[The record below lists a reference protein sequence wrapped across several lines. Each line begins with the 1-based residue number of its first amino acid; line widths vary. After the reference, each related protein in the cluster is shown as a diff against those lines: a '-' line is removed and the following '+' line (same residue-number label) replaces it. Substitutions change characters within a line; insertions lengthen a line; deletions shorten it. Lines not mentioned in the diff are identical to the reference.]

1 MGSEKMA
8 EIEEIYEDDQDEVEE
23 QLDIEDAA
31 IDEDEGEP
39 EDKAESEDSDEI
51 IVAIDGEES
60 PPQEEQA
67 APEWVRELRREHRE
81 LKKRNRELES
91 RVSQSTETNPV
102 VTLGAKPSLE
112 ALDYDT
118 EKYEQSLADWYER
131 KRLVDDQQTKA
142 RRSEEEQQRAWNAK
156 LEGYVEAKT
165 KLKVRD
171 YDDAEEVA
179 QQLFNVVQ
187 QGVMIQGAENPALV
201 IYALGKNPKKAKE
214 LAAIDDP
221 VKFAFAVAKLESQ
234 LKISN
239 RKAATK
245 PEKTFSATAPARG
258 AVDST
263 LERLREEASKT
274 GNMDKVMAYKR
285 AQKQAAK

>member
-1 MGSEKMA
+1 MA
-8 EIEEIYEDDQDEVEE
+8 EVEEIYEEEQDVEE
-23 QLDIEDAA
+23 ELEIEDAA
-31 IDEDEGEP
+31 IDEVDEGEP
-39 EDKAESEDSDEI
+39 EEEAESEEPDEI
-51 IVAIDGEES
+51 VVSIDGEEP

-91 RVSQSTETNPV
+91 RVSQSAETNPA

-112 ALDYDT
+112 NLDYDT

-131 KRLVDDQQTKA
+131 KRLVDDQQGQV
-142 RRSEEEQQRAWNAK
+142 RRAEEEQQQAWNAK

-179 QQLFNVVQ
+179 QQMFNVVQ
-187 QGVMIQGAENPALV
+187 QGVVIQGAENPALV

-221 VKFAFAVAKLESQ
+221 VKFAFAVAKLESN
-234 LKISN
+234 LKIGN
-239 RKAATK
+239 RKASTQ
-245 PEKTFSATAPARG
+245 PERTVSATARSSG
-258 AVDST
+258 SVDST

>member
-1 MGSEKMA
+1 MA
-8 EIEEIYEDDQDEVEE
+8 EIEEIYENDQDEVEE

-39 EDKAESEDSDEI
+39 EDKAELEDSDEI

-131 KRLVDDQQTKA
+131 KRLVDDQQAKA

-179 QQLFNVVQ
+179 QQVFNVVQ

>member
-1 MGSEKMA
+1 MA
-8 EIEEIYEDDQDEVEE
+8 EVEEIYEEEQDVEE
-23 QLDIEDAA
+23 ELEIEDAA
-31 IDEDEGEP
+31 IDEVDEGEP
-39 EDKAESEDSDEI
+39 ETEEAESEEPDEI
-51 IVAIDGEES
+51 VVSIDGEEP

-91 RVSQSTETNPV
+91 RVNQSTETNPV
-102 VTLGAKPSLE
+102 VNLGPKPNLE

-131 KRLVDDQQTKA
+131 KRLVDDQQGQV
-142 RRSEEEQQRAWNAK
+142 RRAEEEQQQAWNAK

-179 QQLFNVVQ
+179 QQMFNVVQ
-187 QGVMIQGAENPALV
+187 QGVVIQGAENPALV

-221 VKFAFAVAKLESQ
+221 VKFAFAVAKLESN
-234 LKISN
+234 LKIGN
-239 RKAATK
+239 RKAATQ
-245 PEKTFSATAPARG
+245 PERTVSATAPSSG

-263 LERLREEASKT
+263 LERLREEAART

>member
-1 MGSEKMA
+1 L
-8 EIEEIYEDDQDEVEE
+8 I
-23 QLDIEDAA
+23 LTH
-31 IDEDEGEP
+31 P
-39 EDKAESEDSDEI
+39 L
-51 IVAIDGEES
+51 S
-60 PPQEEQA
+60 PNHCFHLVFSLPQEQA

-91 RVSQSTETNPV
+91 RVNQSIETNPV
-102 VTLGAKPSLE
+102 VNLGPKPNLE

-131 KRLVDDQQTKA
+131 KRLVDEQQSQV
-142 RRSEEEQQRAWNAK
+142 RRAEEEQKQAWNAK

-187 QGVMIQGAENPALV
+187 QGVVIQGAENPALV

-221 VKFAFAVAKLESQ
+221 VKFAFAVAKLESN
-234 LKISN
+234 LKIGN
-239 RKAATK
+239 RKAATQ
-245 PEKTFSATAPARG
+245 PR
-258 AVDST
+258 
-263 LERLREEASKT
+263 ERYRQRHH
-274 GNMDKVMAYKR
+274 R
-285 AQKQAAK
+285 AELWTQP

>member
-1 MGSEKMA
+1 MA
-8 EIEEIYEDDQDEVEE
+8 EVEEIYEEEQDVEE
-23 QLDIEDAA
+23 ELEIEDAA
-31 IDEDEGEP
+31 IDEVDEGEP
-39 EDKAESEDSDEI
+39 EAEEADSEEPDEI
-51 IVAIDGEES
+51 VVSIDGEEP

-91 RVSQSTETNPV
+91 RVSQSAETNPV
-102 VTLGAKPSLE
+102 VNLGPKPNLE

-131 KRLVDDQQTKA
+131 KRLVDDQQGQV
-142 RRSEEEQQRAWNAK
+142 RRAEEEQQQAWNAK

-179 QQLFNVVQ
+179 QQMFNVVQ
-187 QGVMIQGAENPALV
+187 QGVVIQGAENPALV

-221 VKFAFAVAKLESQ
+221 VKFAFAVAKLESN
-234 LKISN
+234 LKIGN
-239 RKAATK
+239 RKASTQ
-245 PEKTFSATAPARG
+245 PERTVSATARSSG
-258 AVDST
+258 SVDST

-285 AQKQAAK
+285 AQKRAAK

>member
-1 MGSEKMA
+1 MA
-8 EIEEIYEDDQDEVEE
+8 EVEEIYEEEQDVEE
-23 QLDIEDAA
+23 ELEIEDAA
-31 IDEDEGEP
+31 IDEVDEGEP
-39 EDKAESEDSDEI
+39 EAEEAESEEPDEI
-51 IVAIDGEES
+51 VVSIDGEEP

-91 RVSQSTETNPV
+91 RVNQSTETNPV
-102 VTLGAKPSLE
+102 VSLGPKPNLE

-131 KRLVDDQQTKA
+131 KKLVDEQQSQV
-142 RRSEEEQQRAWNAK
+142 RRAEEEQQQAWNAK

-179 QQLFNVVQ
+179 QQMFNVVQ
-187 QGVMIQGAENPALV
+187 QGVVIQGAENPALV

-221 VKFAFAVAKLESQ
+221 VKFAFAVAKLESN
-234 LKISN
+234 LKIGN
-239 RKAATK
+239 RKAATQ
-245 PEKTFSATAPARG
+245 PERTVSATAPSSG

-263 LERLREEASKT
+263 LERLREEAART

-285 AQKQAAK
+285 AQKRAAK

>member
-1 MGSEKMA
+1 MNGA
-8 EIEEIYEDDQDEVEE
+8 EEGIDFEEEETLEEE
-23 QLDIEDAA
+23 QLELEEVTE
-31 IDEDEGEP
+31 DEDVDGDPSGVEEP
-39 EDKAESEDSDEI
+39 EEESED
-51 IVAIDGEES
+51 IVVSIGEE
-60 PPQEEQA
+60 PPPPEPEP
-67 APEWVRELRREHRE
+67 APEWVRELRKSHRE
-81 LKKRNRELES
+81 LQKRNRELEAQ
-91 RVSQSTETNPV
+91 VHGATETNPV

-112 ALDYDT
+112 QHDYDT
-118 EKYEQSLADWYER
+118 DKYEASLADWYER
-131 KRLVDDQQTKA
+131 KRSVDDQQAQA
-142 RRSEEEQQRAWNAK
+142 RQAEQQQADAWQQQLQGYADAK
-156 LEGYVEAKT
+156 S

-179 QQLFNVVQ
+179 QQTFNVVQ
-187 QGVMIQGAENPALV
+187 QGVMIQGAEDPALV

-214 LAAIDDP
+214 LAQIDDP

-239 RKAATK
+239 RKAATR
-245 PEKTFSATAPARG
+245 PEGKVSATAPLKG

-263 LERLREEASKT
+263 LERLREEASKS

>member
-1 MGSEKMA
+1 MA

-51 IVAIDGEES
+51 IVAIDGEEP

-131 KRLVDDQQTKA
+131 KRLVDDQQAKA

>member
-1 MGSEKMA
+1 MA
-8 EIEEIYEDDQDEVEE
+8 EIEEIYEDDQDEVEKE
-23 QLDIEDAA
+23 LDIEDAA

-51 IVAIDGEES
+51 IVAIDGEEP

-102 VTLGAKPSLE
+102 VNLGPKPNLE

-131 KRLVDDQQTKA
+131 KRLVDDQQAKA
-142 RRSEEEQQRAWNAK
+142 RRAEEEQQRAWNAK

>member
-1 MGSEKMA
+1 MA
-8 EIEEIYEDDQDEVEE
+8 EVEEIYEEEQDVEE
-23 QLDIEDAA
+23 ELEIEDAA
-31 IDEDEGEP
+31 IDEVDEGEP
-39 EDKAESEDSDEI
+39 ETEAESEEPDEI
-51 IVAIDGEES
+51 VVSIDGEEP

-91 RVSQSTETNPV
+91 RVNQSTETNPV
-102 VTLGAKPSLE
+102 VNLGPKPNLE

-131 KRLVDDQQTKA
+131 KRLVDDQQGQA
-142 RRSEEEQQRAWNAK
+142 RRAEEEQQQAWNAK

-179 QQLFNVVQ
+179 QQMFNVVQ
-187 QGVMIQGAENPALV
+187 QGVVIQGAENPALV

-221 VKFAFAVAKLESQ
+221 VKFAFAVAKLESN
-234 LKISN
+234 LKIGN
-239 RKAATK
+239 RKAATQ
-245 PEKTFSATAPARG
+245 PERTVSATAPSSG

-263 LERLREEASKT
+263 LERLREEAART

-285 AQKQAAK
+285 AQKRAAK

>member
-1 MGSEKMA
+1 MA
-8 EIEEIYEDDQDEVEE
+8 EVEEIYEEEQDVEE
-23 QLDIEDAA
+23 ELEIEDAA
-31 IDEDEGEP
+31 IDEVDEGEP
-39 EDKAESEDSDEI
+39 EEEAESEEPDEI
-51 IVAIDGEES
+51 VVSIDGEEP

-102 VTLGAKPSLE
+102 VNLGPKPNLE

-131 KRLVDDQQTKA
+131 KRLVDDQQGQV
-142 RRSEEEQQRAWNAK
+142 RRAEEEQQQAWNAK

-179 QQLFNVVQ
+179 QQMFNVVQ
-187 QGVMIQGAENPALV
+187 QGVVIQGAENPALV

-221 VKFAFAVAKLESQ
+221 VKFAFAVAKLESN
-234 LKISN
+234 LKIGN
-239 RKAATK
+239 RKASTQ
-245 PEKTFSATAPARG
+245 PERTVSATARSSG
-258 AVDST
+258 SVDST

>member
-1 MGSEKMA
+1 MA
-8 EIEEIYEDDQDEVEE
+8 EVEEIYEEEQDVEE
-23 QLDIEDAA
+23 ELEIEDAA
-31 IDEDEGEP
+31 IDEVDEGEP
-39 EDKAESEDSDEI
+39 ETEEAESEEPDEI
-51 IVAIDGEES
+51 VVSIDGEEP

-91 RVSQSTETNPV
+91 RVNQSTETNPV
-102 VTLGAKPSLE
+102 VNLGPKPNLE

-131 KRLVDDQQTKA
+131 KKLVDDQQSQV
-142 RRSEEEQQRAWNAK
+142 RRAEEEQQQAWNAK

-179 QQLFNVVQ
+179 QQMFNVVQ
-187 QGVMIQGAENPALV
+187 QGVVIQGAENPALV

-221 VKFAFAVAKLESQ
+221 VKFAFAVAKLESN
-234 LKISN
+234 LKIGN
-239 RKAATK
+239 RKAATQ
-245 PEKTFSATAPARG
+245 PERTVSATAPSSG

-263 LERLREEASKT
+263 LERLREEAART

>member
-1 MGSEKMA
+1 MA
-8 EIEEIYEDDQDEVEE
+8 EVEEIYEEEQDVEE
-23 QLDIEDAA
+23 ELEIEDAA
-31 IDEDEGEP
+31 IDEVDEGEP
-39 EDKAESEDSDEI
+39 EAEEAESEEPDEI
-51 IVAIDGEES
+51 VVSIDGEEP

-91 RVSQSTETNPV
+91 RVNQSTETNPV
-102 VTLGAKPSLE
+102 VNLGPKPNLE

-131 KRLVDDQQTKA
+131 KRLVDDQQGQA
-142 RRSEEEQQRAWNAK
+142 RRAEEEQQQAWNAK

-179 QQLFNVVQ
+179 QQMFNVVQ
-187 QGVMIQGAENPALV
+187 QGVVIQGAENPALV

-221 VKFAFAVAKLESQ
+221 VKFAFAVAKLESN
-234 LKISN
+234 LKIGN
-239 RKAATK
+239 RKAATQ
-245 PEKTFSATAPARG
+245 PERTVSATAPSSG

-263 LERLREEASKT
+263 LERLREEAART

-285 AQKQAAK
+285 AQKRAAK

>member
-1 MGSEKMA
+1 MA
-8 EIEEIYEDDQDEVEE
+8 EVEEIYEEEQDVEE
-23 QLDIEDAA
+23 ELEIEDAA

-51 IVAIDGEES
+51 VVSIDGEEP
-60 PPQEEQA
+60 PPQEQA

-91 RVSQSTETNPV
+91 RVNQSIETNPV
-102 VTLGAKPSLE
+102 VNLGPKPNLE

-131 KRLVDDQQTKA
+131 KKLVDEQQSQV
-142 RRSEEEQQRAWNAK
+142 RRAEEEQQQAWNAK

-179 QQLFNVVQ
+179 QQMFNVVQ
-187 QGVMIQGAENPALV
+187 QGVVIQGAENPALV

-221 VKFAFAVAKLESQ
+221 VKFAFAVAKLESN
-234 LKISN
+234 LKIGN
-239 RKAATK
+239 RKAATQ
-245 PEKTFSATAPARG
+245 PERTVSATAPSSG

-263 LERLREEASKT
+263 LERLREEAART

-285 AQKQAAK
+285 AQKRAAK

>member
-1 MGSEKMA
+1 MA
-8 EIEEIYEDDQDEVEE
+8 EVEEIYEEEQDVEE
-23 QLDIEDAA
+23 ELEIEDAA
-31 IDEDEGEP
+31 IDEVDEGEP
-39 EDKAESEDSDEI
+39 EAEEAESEEPDEI
-51 IVAIDGEES
+51 VVSIDGEEP

-91 RVSQSTETNPV
+91 RVNQSTETNPV
-102 VTLGAKPSLE
+102 VNLGPKPNLE

-131 KRLVDDQQTKA
+131 KKLVDEQQSQV
-142 RRSEEEQQRAWNAK
+142 RRAEEEQQKAWNAK

-179 QQLFNVVQ
+179 QQMFNVVQ
-187 QGVMIQGAENPALV
+187 QGVVIQGAENPALV

-221 VKFAFAVAKLESQ
+221 VKFAFAVAKLESN
-234 LKISN
+234 LKIGN
-239 RKAATK
+239 RKAATQ
-245 PEKTFSATAPARG
+245 PERTVSATAPSSG

-263 LERLREEASKT
+263 LERLREEAART

-285 AQKQAAK
+285 AQKRAAK

>member
-1 MGSEKMA
+1 MA
-8 EIEEIYEDDQDEVEE
+8 EVEEEIYEEEQDVEE
-23 QLDIEDAA
+23 ELEIEDAA
-31 IDEDEGEP
+31 IDEVDEGEP
-39 EDKAESEDSDEI
+39 EAEAESEEPDEI
-51 IVAIDGEES
+51 VVSIDGEEP

-91 RVSQSTETNPV
+91 RVNQSTETNPV
-102 VTLGAKPSLE
+102 VNLGPKPNLE

-131 KRLVDDQQTKA
+131 KKLVDEQQSQA
-142 RRSEEEQQRAWNAK
+142 RRAEEEQQQAWNAK

-179 QQLFNVVQ
+179 QQMFNVVQ
-187 QGVMIQGAENPALV
+187 QGVVIQGAENPALV

-221 VKFAFAVAKLESQ
+221 VKFAFAVAKLESN
-234 LKISN
+234 LKIGN
-239 RKAATK
+239 RKAATQ
-245 PEKTFSATAPARG
+245 PERTVSATAPSSG

-263 LERLREEASKT
+263 LERLREEAART

-285 AQKQAAK
+285 AQKRAAK

>member
-1 MGSEKMA
+1 MA

-51 IVAIDGEES
+51 IVAIDGEEP

-112 ALDYDT
+112 ALDYNT

-131 KRLVDDQQTKA
+131 KRLVDDQQAKA

>member
-1 MGSEKMA
+1 MA
-8 EIEEIYEDDQDEVEE
+8 EVEEIYEEEKDVEE
-23 QLDIEDAA
+23 ELEIEDAA
-31 IDEDEGEP
+31 IDEVDEGEP
-39 EDKAESEDSDEI
+39 EAEEAESEEPDEI
-51 IVAIDGEES
+51 VVSIDGEEP

-91 RVSQSTETNPV
+91 RVNQSTETNPV
-102 VTLGAKPSLE
+102 VNLGPKPNLE

-131 KRLVDDQQTKA
+131 KKLVDEQQSQV
-142 RRSEEEQQRAWNAK
+142 RRAEEEQQQAWNAK

-179 QQLFNVVQ
+179 QQMFNVVQ
-187 QGVMIQGAENPALV
+187 QGVVIQGAENPALV

-221 VKFAFAVAKLESQ
+221 VKFAFAVAKLESN
-234 LKISN
+234 LKIGN
-239 RKAATK
+239 RKAATQ
-245 PEKTFSATAPARG
+245 PERTVSATAPSSG

-285 AQKQAAK
+285 AQKRAAK

>member
-1 MGSEKMA
+1 MA
-8 EIEEIYEDDQDEVEE
+8 EVEEIYEEEQDVEE
-23 QLDIEDAA
+23 ELEIEDAA
-31 IDEDEGEP
+31 IDEVDEGEP
-39 EDKAESEDSDEI
+39 EEEAESEEPDEI
-51 IVAIDGEES
+51 VVSIDGEEP

-91 RVSQSTETNPV
+91 RVNQSTETNPV
-102 VTLGAKPSLE
+102 VSLGPKPNLE

-131 KRLVDDQQTKA
+131 KRLVDDQQGQV
-142 RRSEEEQQRAWNAK
+142 RRAEEEQQQAWNAK

-179 QQLFNVVQ
+179 QQMFNVVQ
-187 QGVMIQGAENPALV
+187 QGVVIQGAENPALV

-221 VKFAFAVAKLESQ
+221 VKFAFAVAKLESN
-234 LKISN
+234 LKIGN
-239 RKAATK
+239 RKAATQ
-245 PEKTFSATAPARG
+245 PERTVSATAPSSG

-285 AQKQAAK
+285 AQKRAAK

>member
-1 MGSEKMA
+1 MA

-23 QLDIEDAA
+23 ELDIEDAA

-51 IVAIDGEES
+51 IVAIDGEEP

-131 KRLVDDQQTKA
+131 KLLVDDQQTQA

>member
-1 MGSEKMA
+1 MA
-8 EIEEIYEDDQDEVEE
+8 EVEEIYEEEQDVEE
-23 QLDIEDAA
+23 ELEIEDAA
-31 IDEDEGEP
+31 IDEVDEGEP
-39 EDKAESEDSDEI
+39 EAEAESEEPDEI
-51 IVAIDGEES
+51 VVSIDGEEP

-91 RVSQSTETNPV
+91 RVNQSTETNPV
-102 VTLGAKPSLE
+102 VNLGPKPNLE

-131 KRLVDDQQTKA
+131 KRLVDDQQGQV
-142 RRSEEEQQRAWNAK
+142 RRAEEEQQQAWNAK

-179 QQLFNVVQ
+179 QQMFNVVQ
-187 QGVMIQGAENPALV
+187 QGVVIQGAENPALV

-221 VKFAFAVAKLESQ
+221 VKFAFAVAKLESN
-234 LKISN
+234 LKIGN
-239 RKAATK
+239 RKAATQ
-245 PEKTFSATAPARG
+245 PERTVSATAPSSG

-285 AQKQAAK
+285 AQKRAAK

>member
-1 MGSEKMA
+1 MA
-8 EIEEIYEDDQDEVEE
+8 EVEEIYEEQDDVEE
-23 QLDIEDAA
+23 ELEIEDAA
-31 IDEDEGEP
+31 IDEVDEGEP
-39 EDKAESEDSDEI
+39 EAEEAESEEPDEI
-51 IVAIDGEES
+51 VVSIDGEEP

-91 RVSQSTETNPV
+91 RVSQSAETNPA

-112 ALDYDT
+112 NLDYDT

-131 KRLVDDQQTKA
+131 KRLVDDQQGQV
-142 RRSEEEQQRAWNAK
+142 RRAEEEQQQAWNAK

-179 QQLFNVVQ
+179 QQMFNVVQ
-187 QGVMIQGAENPALV
+187 QGVVIQGAENPALV

-221 VKFAFAVAKLESQ
+221 VKFAFAVAKLESN
-234 LKISN
+234 LKIGN
-239 RKAATK
+239 RKASTQ
-245 PEKTFSATAPARG
+245 PERTVSATARSSG
-258 AVDST
+258 SVDST

>member
-1 MGSEKMA
+1 MA
-8 EIEEIYEDDQDEVEE
+8 EVEEIYEEQDDVEE
-23 QLDIEDAA
+23 ELEIEDAA
-31 IDEDEGEP
+31 IDEVDEGEP
-39 EDKAESEDSDEI
+39 EEEAETESEEPDEI
-51 IVAIDGEES
+51 VVSIDGEEP

-91 RVSQSTETNPV
+91 RVSQSAETNPA

-112 ALDYDT
+112 NLDYDT

-131 KRLVDDQQTKA
+131 KRLVDDQQSQV
-142 RRSEEEQQRAWNAK
+142 RRAEEEQQQAWNAK

-165 KLKVRD
+165 KLKVKD

-187 QGVMIQGAENPALV
+187 QGVVIQGAENPALV
-201 IYALGKNPKKAKE
+201 IYALGKNPEKAKE

-221 VKFAFAVAKLESQ
+221 VRFAFAVAKLESK
-234 LKISN
+234 LKVGN
-239 RKAATK
+239 RKAATQ
-245 PEKTFSATAPARG
+245 PERTVSATARSSG
-258 AVDST
+258 SVDST

>member
-1 MGSEKMA
+1 MA

-23 QLDIEDAA
+23 ELDIEDAA

-39 EDKAESEDSDEI
+39 EDKAELEDSDEI

-131 KRLVDDQQTKA
+131 KRLVDDQQAKA

-179 QQLFNVVQ
+179 QQVFNVVQ

>member
-1 MGSEKMA
+1 MA
-8 EIEEIYEDDQDEVEE
+8 EVEEIYEEEQDVEE
-23 QLDIEDAA
+23 ELEIEDAA
-31 IDEDEGEP
+31 IDEVDEGEP
-39 EDKAESEDSDEI
+39 EAEEAESEEPDEI
-51 IVAIDGEES
+51 VVSIDGEEP

-91 RVSQSTETNPV
+91 RVNQSTETNPV
-102 VTLGAKPSLE
+102 VSLGPKPNLE

-131 KRLVDDQQTKA
+131 KRLVDDQQGQA
-142 RRSEEEQQRAWNAK
+142 RRTEEEQQQAWNAK

-179 QQLFNVVQ
+179 QQMFNVVQ
-187 QGVMIQGAENPALV
+187 QGVVIQGAENPALV

-221 VKFAFAVAKLESQ
+221 VKFAFAVAKLESN
-234 LKISN
+234 LKIGN
-239 RKAATK
+239 RKAATQ
-245 PEKTFSATAPARG
+245 PERTVSATAPSSG

-263 LERLREEASKT
+263 LERLREEAART

-285 AQKQAAK
+285 AQKRAAK

>member
-1 MGSEKMA
+1 MA

-39 EDKAESEDSDEI
+39 EDKAELEDSDEI

-118 EKYEQSLADWYER
+118 EKYEQSLANWYER
-131 KRLVDDQQTKA
+131 KRLVDDQQAKA
-142 RRSEEEQQRAWNAK
+142 RRAEEEQQRAWNAK

>member
-1 MGSEKMA
+1 MA
-8 EIEEIYEDDQDEVEE
+8 EVEEIYEEEQDVEE
-23 QLDIEDAA
+23 ELEIEDAA
-31 IDEDEGEP
+31 IDEVDEGEP
-39 EDKAESEDSDEI
+39 EAEEAESEEPDEI
-51 IVAIDGEES
+51 VVSIDGEEP

-91 RVSQSTETNPV
+91 RVNQSTETNPV
-102 VTLGAKPSLE
+102 VNLGPKPNLE

-131 KRLVDDQQTKA
+131 KKLVDEQQSQV
-142 RRSEEEQQRAWNAK
+142 RRAEEEQQQAWNAK

-179 QQLFNVVQ
+179 QQMFNVVQ
-187 QGVMIQGAENPALV
+187 QGVVIQGAENPALV

-221 VKFAFAVAKLESQ
+221 VKFAFAVAKLESN
-234 LKISN
+234 LKIGN
-239 RKAATK
+239 RKAATQ
-245 PEKTFSATAPARG
+245 PERTVSATAPSSG

-263 LERLREEASKT
+263 LERLREEAART

-285 AQKQAAK
+285 AQKRAAK

>member
-1 MGSEKMA
+1 MA
-8 EIEEIYEDDQDEVEE
+8 EVEEIYEEEQDVEE
-23 QLDIEDAA
+23 ELEIEDAA
-31 IDEDEGEP
+31 IDEVDEGEP
-39 EDKAESEDSDEI
+39 EAEEAESEEPDEI
-51 IVAIDGEES
+51 VVSIDGEEP

-91 RVSQSTETNPV
+91 RVNQSTETNPV
-102 VTLGAKPSLE
+102 VNLGPKPNLE

-131 KRLVDDQQTKA
+131 KKLVDDQQSQV
-142 RRSEEEQQRAWNAK
+142 RRAEEEQQQAWNAK

-179 QQLFNVVQ
+179 QQMFNVVQ
-187 QGVMIQGAENPALV
+187 QGVVIQGAENPALV

-221 VKFAFAVAKLESQ
+221 VKFAFAVAKLESN
-234 LKISN
+234 LKVGN
-239 RKAATK
+239 RKAATQ
-245 PEKTFSATAPARG
+245 PERTVSATAPSSG

-263 LERLREEASKT
+263 LERLREEAART

-285 AQKQAAK
+285 AQKRAAK

>member
-1 MGSEKMA
+1 MA
-8 EIEEIYEDDQDEVEE
+8 EVEEIYEEEQDVEE
-23 QLDIEDAA
+23 ELEIEDAA
-31 IDEDEGEP
+31 IDEVDEGEP
-39 EDKAESEDSDEI
+39 EAEAESEEPDEI
-51 IVAIDGEES
+51 VVSIDGEEP

-91 RVSQSTETNPV
+91 RVNQSTETNPV
-102 VTLGAKPSLE
+102 VNLGPKPNLE

-131 KRLVDDQQTKA
+131 KRLVDDQQGQV
-142 RRSEEEQQRAWNAK
+142 RRAEEEQQQAWNAK

-179 QQLFNVVQ
+179 QQMFNVVQ
-187 QGVMIQGAENPALV
+187 QGVVIQGAENPALV

-221 VKFAFAVAKLESQ
+221 VKFAFAVAKLESN
-234 LKISN
+234 LKIGN
-239 RKAATK
+239 RKASTQ
-245 PEKTFSATAPARG
+245 PERTVSATARSSG
-258 AVDST
+258 SVDST

>member
-1 MGSEKMA
+1 MA

-23 QLDIEDAA
+23 ELDIEDAA

-131 KRLVDDQQTKA
+131 KRLVDDQQAKA

-179 QQLFNVVQ
+179 QQVFNVVQ

>member
-1 MGSEKMA
+1 MA
-8 EIEEIYEDDQDEVEE
+8 EVEEIYEEEQDVEE
-23 QLDIEDAA
+23 ELEIEDAA
-31 IDEDEGEP
+31 IDEVDEGEP
-39 EDKAESEDSDEI
+39 EEEAESEEPDEI
-51 IVAIDGEES
+51 VVSIDGEEP

-91 RVSQSTETNPV
+91 RVNQSTETNPV
-102 VTLGAKPSLE
+102 VNLGPKPNLE

-131 KRLVDDQQTKA
+131 KRLVDDQQGQV
-142 RRSEEEQQRAWNAK
+142 RRAEEEQQQAWNAK

-179 QQLFNVVQ
+179 QQMFNVVQ
-187 QGVMIQGAENPALV
+187 QGVVIQGAENPALV

-221 VKFAFAVAKLESQ
+221 VKFAFAVAKLESN
-234 LKISN
+234 LKIGN
-239 RKAATK
+239 RKASTQ
-245 PEKTFSATAPARG
+245 PERTVSATARSSG
-258 AVDST
+258 SVDST

>member
-1 MGSEKMA
+1 MA
-8 EIEEIYEDDQDEVEE
+8 EVEEIYEEEQDVEE
-23 QLDIEDAA
+23 ELEIEDAA
-31 IDEDEGEP
+31 IDEVDEGEP
-39 EDKAESEDSDEI
+39 EAEEAESEEPDEI
-51 IVAIDGEES
+51 VVSIDGEEP

-91 RVSQSTETNPV
+91 RVNQSAETNPV
-102 VTLGAKPSLE
+102 VNLGPKPNLE

-131 KRLVDDQQTKA
+131 KKLVDEQQSQV
-142 RRSEEEQQRAWNAK
+142 RRAEEEQQQAWNAK

-179 QQLFNVVQ
+179 QQMFNVVQ
-187 QGVMIQGAENPALV
+187 QGVVIQGAENPALV

-221 VKFAFAVAKLESQ
+221 VKFAFAVAKLESN
-234 LKISN
+234 LKIGN
-239 RKAATK
+239 RKAATQ
-245 PEKTFSATAPARG
+245 PERTVSATAPSSG

-263 LERLREEASKT
+263 LERLREEAART

-285 AQKQAAK
+285 AQKRAAK

>member
-1 MGSEKMA
+1 MA

-51 IVAIDGEES
+51 IVAIDGEEP

-131 KRLVDDQQTKA
+131 KRLVDDQQAKA

-263 LERLREEASKT
+263 LERLREEAART

>member
-1 MGSEKMA
+1 MA
-8 EIEEIYEDDQDEVEE
+8 EVEEIYEEEQDVEE
-23 QLDIEDAA
+23 ELEIEDAA
-31 IDEDEGEP
+31 IDEVDEGEP
-39 EDKAESEDSDEI
+39 EAEEAESEEPDEI
-51 IVAIDGEES
+51 VVSIDGEEP

-91 RVSQSTETNPV
+91 RVNQSTETNPV
-102 VTLGAKPSLE
+102 VSLGPKPNLE

-131 KRLVDDQQTKA
+131 KKLVDDQQSQV
-142 RRSEEEQQRAWNAK
+142 RRAEEEQQQAWNAK

-179 QQLFNVVQ
+179 QQMFNVVQ
-187 QGVMIQGAENPALV
+187 QGVVIQGAENPALV

-221 VKFAFAVAKLESQ
+221 VKFAFAVAKLESN
-234 LKISN
+234 LKIGN
-239 RKAATK
+239 RKAATQ
-245 PEKTFSATAPARG
+245 PERTVSATAPSSG

-263 LERLREEASKT
+263 LERLREEAART

-285 AQKQAAK
+285 AQKRAAK

>member
-1 MGSEKMA
+1 MA
-8 EIEEIYEDDQDEVEE
+8 EVEEIYEEQDDVEE
-23 QLDIEDAA
+23 ELEIEDAA
-31 IDEDEGEP
+31 IDEVDEGEP
-39 EDKAESEDSDEI
+39 EEEAETESEEPDEI
-51 IVAIDGEES
+51 VVSIDGEEP

-91 RVSQSTETNPV
+91 RVSQSAETNPA

-112 ALDYDT
+112 NLDYDT

-131 KRLVDDQQTKA
+131 KRLVDDQQSQA
-142 RRSEEEQQRAWNAK
+142 RRSEEEQQQAWNAK

-165 KLKVRD
+165 KLKVKD

-187 QGVMIQGAENPALV
+187 QGVVIQGAENPALV
-201 IYALGKNPKKAKE
+201 IYALGKNPEKAKE

-221 VKFAFAVAKLESQ
+221 VRFAFAVAKLESK
-234 LKISN
+234 LKVGN
-239 RKAATK
+239 RKAATQ
-245 PEKTFSATAPARG
+245 PERTVSATARSSG
-258 AVDST
+258 SVDST

>member
-1 MGSEKMA
+1 MA
-8 EIEEIYEDDQDEVEE
+8 EVEEIYEEEQDVEE
-23 QLDIEDAA
+23 ELEIEDAA

-51 IVAIDGEES
+51 VVSIDGEEP

-91 RVSQSTETNPV
+91 RVNQSTETNPV
-102 VTLGAKPSLE
+102 VNLGPKPNLE

-131 KRLVDDQQTKA
+131 KKLVDDQQSQV
-142 RRSEEEQQRAWNAK
+142 RRAEEEQRQAWNAK

-179 QQLFNVVQ
+179 QQMFNVVQ
-187 QGVMIQGAENPALV
+187 QGVVIQGAENPALV

-221 VKFAFAVAKLESQ
+221 VKFAFAVAKLESN
-234 LKISN
+234 LKIGN
-239 RKAATK
+239 RKAATQ
-245 PEKTFSATAPARG
+245 PERTVSATAPSSG

-263 LERLREEASKT
+263 LERLREEAART

-285 AQKQAAK
+285 AQKRAAK